1 MATKTKTKIKQKPKK
16 PAGKPA
22 ARAAAP
28 AKKPASKYAKFIDT
42 SWRTRGPKPPPKPRS
57 IPLPKKAAPPLQPK
71 AAAPVKPAAK
81 VGKVLRGTVT
91 EMLRAVT
98 AKAKKALARAAK
110 DGKDIPVAG
119 KAAPA
124 PVKADAKAPAPLTG
138 AAAKAAAAKAT
149 KHGAPEAEAEGEPG
163 PLLDLSDA
171 AVKKMIKAA
180 KKRGYVTYDQL
191 NEVMP
196 SEEVTSEQ
204 IEDVLALM
212 NEMGINVVESEEAEA
227 EEDDD
232 DEEEGGELVEKS
244 ATKVATTGAKEP
256 SERTDDPVRMYL
268 REMGTVELL
277 SREGEIAIAKR
288 IEAGREAMIAGLCE
302 SPLTFQ
308 AIIVWRDELNEAKAL
323 LREIIDLEATYAGP
337 EAKAAQAAQAAAMQP
352 ESQQEIAAADDGMM
366 APPERN
372 VPPPPP
378 PAPPAGRPHIQGR
391 PGYGGNGAN
400 GAAPVGTGEHV
411 TLEARPEEEDD
422 EEFENA
428 LSLAA
433 MELELKPKVLE
444 TFDKVA
450 DAYKKL
456 RKLQDQNVEGKLRS
470 ESLSPSQERR
480 YKKLKE
486 EIIVDVKSLSLNQGR
501 IDALVDQL
509 YEINRRLVSLEGR
522 LMRLAESHG
531 VTREDFLKNYQ
542 GAELDPK
549 WLLRTSKLGAK
560 GWKGFVGHE
569 KDRIKAI
576 RGEIHA
582 LATETGLEI
591 LEFRRIVHFVQR
603 GEREARQ
610 AKKEMVEA
618 NLRLVISIAK
628 KYTNRGLQ
636 FLDLIQEGNIGLMKA
651 VDKFEY
657 RRGYKFST
665 YATWWIRQ
673 AITRSIADQA
683 RTIRIPVHMI
693 ETINK
698 IVRTS
703 RQMLHEIG
711 REPTPEELAEK
722 LGMPLEKVRKV
733 LKIAKEPISLETP
746 IGDEEDS
753 HLGDF
758 IEDKNAILPIDAAI
772 QANLRETTT
781 RVLASLTPRE
791 ERVLRMRFGIG
802 MNTDHTLEEVGQQF
816 SVTRERIRQIEAKA
830 LRKLKHPSRS
840 RKLRSFLDN

>member
-1 MATKTKTKIKQKPKK
+1 M
-16 PAGKPA
+16 
-22 ARAAAP
+22 
-28 AKKPASKYAKFIDT
+28 ASK
-42 SWRTRGPKPPPKPRS
+42 
-57 IPLPKKAAPPLQPK
+57 
-71 AAAPVKPAAK
+71 
-81 VGKVLRGTVT
+81 
-91 EMLRAVT
+91 
-98 AKAKKALARAAK
+98 
-110 DGKDIPVAG
+110 
-119 KAAPA
+119 
-124 PVKADAKAPAPLTG
+124 G
-138 AAAKAAAAKAT
+138 AAAVKAKVNDKELPEKEKDTA
-149 KHGAPEAEAEGEPG
+149 APETPDSPL

-171 AVKKMIKAA
+171 AVKKMIKQA
-180 KKRGYVTYDQL
+180 KKRGYVTHEQL
-191 NEVMP
+191 NAVLP
-196 SEEVTSEQ
+196 SEEVSSDQ
-204 IEDVLALM
+204 IEDIYAML
-212 NEMGINVVESEEAEA
+212 NEMGINVVEQEEGADDEEAKPTDEA
-227 EEDDD
+227 EDDD
-232 DEEEGGELVEKS
+232 DSDGELVEAKPK
-244 ATKVATTGAKEP
+244 ALVTTEKKEP

-268 REMGTVELL
+268 REMGSVELL

-308 AIIVWRDELNEAKAL
+308 AIIIWRDELNTGKVF
-323 LREIIDLEATYAGP
+323 LRDIIDLEATYAGP
-337 EAKAAQAAQAAAMQP
+337 DAKNNMANNLAMQNGQQIGPDGQPIPGQPQGGQPGGWQPPGAVHAAPHLSVVQPQAAA
-352 ESQQEIAAADDGMM
+352 
-366 APPERN
+366 PPS
-372 VPPPPP
+372 
-378 PAPPAGRPHIQGR
+378 APAGATPFKAGTATPAGDGEAGEAGEGGEQPQGE
-391 PGYGGNGAN
+391 GDF
-400 GAAPVGTGEHV
+400 
-411 TLEARPEEEDD
+411 DD
-422 EEFENA
+422 DDMENS

-433 MELELKPKVLE
+433 IEAELKPKVVE
-444 TFDKVA
+444 TFDKIA
-450 DAYKKL
+450 DSFKRL
-456 RKLQDQNVEGKLRS
+456 RRLQDQDIQLQLKS
-470 ESLSPSQERR
+470 DALSPAQERK

-486 EIIVDVKSLSLNQGR
+486 EIIGEVKSLRLNQAR
-501 IDALVDQL
+501 IDALVEQL
-509 YEINRRLVSLEGR
+509 YDINKRLVGFEGR
-522 LMRLAESHG
+522 LMRLSESYG
-531 VTREDFLKNYQ
+531 VAREDFLKNYQ
-542 GAELDPK
+542 GSELDPR
-549 WLLRTSKLGAK
+549 WLNRVSKLSAK
-560 GWKGFVGHE
+560 GWKNLVA
-569 KDRIKAI
+569 KDKDKVKEI
-576 RGEIHA
+576 RGNIHQ
-582 LATETGLEI
+582 LAGETGLEI
-591 LEFRRIVHFVQR
+591 GEFRKIVQFVQK

-703 RQMLHEIG
+703 RQMLNEIG

-733 LKIAKEPISLETP
+733 LKIAKEPLSLETP

-772 QANLRETTT
+772 QSNLRETTT

>member
-1 MATKTKTKIKQKPKK
+1 MATK
-16 PAGKPA
+16 
-22 ARAAAP
+22 
-28 AKKPASKYAKFIDT
+28 
-42 SWRTRGPKPPPKPRS
+42 
-57 IPLPKKAAPPLQPK
+57 
-71 AAAPVKPAAK
+71 VK
-81 VGKVLRGTVT
+81 
-91 EMLRAVT
+91 ENE
-98 AKAKKALARAAK
+98 
-110 DGKDIPVAG
+110 
-119 KAAPA
+119 
-124 PVKADAKAPAPLTG
+124 
-138 AAAKAAAAKAT
+138 
-149 KHGAPEAEAEGEPG
+149 EAEVERDGTSDG
-163 PLLDLSDA
+163 PLLDLSDD

-180 KKRGYVTYDQL
+180 KKRGYVTMDEL
-191 NEVMP
+191 NAVLP

-204 IEDVLALM
+204 IEDTMAMLSD
-212 NEMGINVVESEEAEA
+212 MGINVVEDEDVEEAGTPSN
-227 EEDDD
+227 DDD
-232 DEEEGGELVEKS
+232 DAGGEEESEGGELAPSTGS
-244 ATKVATTGAKEP
+244 ALATAKKKEP
-256 SERTDDPVRMYL
+256 TDRTDDPVRMYL
-268 REMGTVELL
+268 REMGSVELL

-288 IEAGREAMIAGLCE
+288 IEAGRETMIGGLCE

-308 AIIVWRDELNEAKAL
+308 ALIIWRDELNEGTTL
-323 LREIIDLEATYAGP
+323 LREIIDLETTYSGP
-337 EAKAAQAAQAAAMQP
+337 EAKAAPQFQSPEKIEADRKAAEEKEKSRRGRFPGGDDDITNVGGEGQP
-352 ESQQEIAAADDGMM
+352 
-366 APPERN
+366 
-372 VPPPPP
+372 
-378 PAPPAGRPHIQGR
+378 
-391 PGYGGNGAN
+391 
-400 GAAPVGTGEHV
+400 
-411 TLEARPEEEDD
+411 LEEEEEDED
-422 EEFENA
+422 ESS

-433 MELELKPKVLE
+433 MEAELRPQVMLTLDTIAE
-444 TFDKVA
+444 T
-450 DAYKKL
+450 YKKL
-456 RKLQDQNVEGKLRS
+456 RKLQDQQVEQR
-470 ESLSPSQERR
+470 LSASGTLSSAQERR
-480 YKKLKE
+480 YKELKDE
-486 EIIVDVKSLSLNQGR
+486 LVKSVKSLSLNQNR
-501 IDALVDQL
+501 IDALVEQL
-509 YEINRRLVSLEGR
+509 YDINKRLVQNEGR
-522 LMRLAESHG
+522 LLRLAESYG
-531 VTREDFLKNYQ
+531 VKRDSFLEQYQ
-542 GAELDPK
+542 GAELDPNWMK
-549 WLLRTSKLGAK
+549 SIGNLAAR
-560 GWKGFVGHE
+560 GWKEFAKSE
-569 KDRIKAI
+569 NTTI
-576 RGEIHA
+576 RDIRQEIQN
-582 LATETGLEI
+582 LATETGI
-591 LEFRRIVHFVQR
+591 SISEFRRIVQMVQK
-603 GEREARQ
+603 GEREARI

-722 LGMPLEKVRKV
+722 LAMPLEKVRKV

-746 IGDEEDS
+746 VGDEEDS

-758 IEDKNAILPIDAAI
+758 IEDKNALLPIDAAI

-840 RKLRSFLDN
+840 RKLRSFLDS

>member
-1 MATKTKTKIKQKPKK
+1 M
-16 PAGKPA
+16 
-22 ARAAAP
+22 
-28 AKKPASKYAKFIDT
+28 ASKAKT
-42 SWRTRGPKPPPKPRS
+42 LQVKEKE
-57 IPLPKKAAPPLQPK
+57 KEEKAA
-71 AAAPVKPAAK
+71 
-81 VGKVLRGTVT
+81 
-91 EMLRAVT
+91 
-98 AKAKKALARAAK
+98 
-110 DGKDIPVAG
+110 D
-119 KAAPA
+119 
-124 PVKADAKAPAPLTG
+124 
-138 AAAKAAAAKAT
+138 
-149 KHGAPEAEAEGEPG
+149 APEKDTAEAPS

-171 AVKKMIKAA
+171 AVKKMIKQA
-180 KKRGYVTYDQL
+180 KKRGFVTFDQL
-191 NEVMP
+191 NEVLP
-196 SEEVTSEQ
+196 SDTTSPEQ
-204 IEDVLALM
+204 IEDIMSMLSD
-212 NEMGINVVESEEAEA
+212 MGINVTEADEADGEEEKQEEA
-227 EEDDD
+227 DDD
-232 DEEEGGELVEKS
+232 TDNELVEVTAKAVTEVKKS
-244 ATKVATTGAKEP
+244 EP
-256 SERTDDPVRMYL
+256 GERTDDPVRMYL

-308 AIIVWRDELNEAKAL
+308 AIIIWRDELNEGKIF
-323 LREIIDLEATYAGP
+323 LRDIIDLEATYAGP
-337 EAKAAQAAQAAAMQP
+337 DAKNNMNPGILSAA
-352 ESQQEIAAADDGMM
+352 AAADGS
-366 APPERN
+366 PPAEVITGEG
-372 VPPPPP
+372 VPAAA
-378 PAPPAGRPHIQGR
+378 APPAAPPSPTPFRDAEADGEEKDP
-391 PGYGGNGAN
+391 AE
-400 GAAPVGTGEHV
+400 AAA
-411 TLEARPEEEDD
+411 EADMDD
-422 EEFENA
+422 DEFENQM
-428 LSLAA
+428 SLAA
-433 MELELKPKVLE
+433 IEAELKPKVVE
-444 TFDKVA
+444 TFDKIA
-450 DAYKKL
+450 DNYKKL
-456 RKLQDQNVEGKLRS
+456 RRLQEQDISNQLQNET
-470 ESLSPSQERR
+470 LSPAQERK
-480 YKKLKE
+480 YKKLKD
-486 EIIVDVKSLSLNQGR
+486 EIIVEVKSLRLNQAR
-501 IDALVDQL
+501 IDSLVEQL
-509 YEINRRLVSLEGR
+509 YDINKKLVSFEGR
-522 LMRLAESHG
+522 LLRLGDSHG
-531 VTREDFLKNYQ
+531 VAREDFLKNYQ
-542 GAELDPK
+542 GSELDPR
-549 WLLRTSKLGAK
+549 WLNRVSKLSAK
-560 GWKGFVGHE
+560 GWKNFVHHE
-569 KDRIKAI
+569 KDRIKEL
-576 RGEIHA
+576 RGEIQQLAA
-582 LATETGLEI
+582 LTGLEI
-591 LEFRRIVHFVQR
+591 GEFRKIVHGVQK

-703 RQMLHEIG
+703 RQMLNEIG

-733 LKIAKEPISLETP
+733 LKIAKEPLSLETP
-746 IGDEEDS
+746 VGDEEDS

-772 QANLRETTT
+772 QSNLRETTT

>member
-1 MATKTKTKIKQKPKK
+1 MASKSAKKAPAKTPVKSKAAAKPAASKSVPPK
-16 PAGKPA
+16 AAGKPPVKA
-22 ARAAAP
+22 PP
-28 AKKPASKYAKFIDT
+28 AKIPAKVAAKPTAGKTITKFVAKIT
-42 SWRTRGPKPPPKPRS
+42 EKTLAVVKGTPEKMMLS
-57 IPLPKKAAPPLQPK
+57 KAAVVK
-71 AAAPVKPAAK
+71 AAAK
-81 VGKVLRGTVT
+81 V
-91 EMLRAVT
+91 ES
-98 AKAKKALARAAK
+98 AKAKTGN
-110 DGKDIPVAG
+110 GKDETAEKDSESGP
-119 KAAPA
+119 
-124 PVKADAKAPAPLTG
+124 DAPL
-138 AAAKAAAAKAT
+138 
-149 KHGAPEAEAEGEPG
+149 

-171 AVKKMIKAA
+171 AVKKMIKGA
-180 KKRGYVTYDQL
+180 KKRGYITYEQL
-191 NEVMP
+191 NAVMP

-204 IEDVLALM
+204 IEDTLSMLS
-212 NEMGINVVESEEAEA
+212 EMGINVVEQ
-227 EEDDD
+227 EDADQSDEDKEDD
-232 DEEEGGELVEKS
+232 DEEESGGELVEVTAKPLVKS
-244 ATKVATTGAKEP
+244 EKEP

-268 REMGTVELL
+268 REMGSVELL

-308 AIIVWRDELNEAKAL
+308 AIIIWRDELNEGKVF
-323 LREIIDLEATYAGP
+323 LRDIIDLEATYAGP
-337 EAKAAQAAQAAAMQP
+337 DAKLP
-352 ESQQEIAAADDGMM
+352 
-366 APPERN
+366 
-372 VPPPPP
+372 
-378 PAPPAGRPHIQGR
+378 
-391 PGYGGNGAN
+391 
-400 GAAPVGTGEHV
+400 APVGPDGQPLPNVPGVTDLHETPPPGFGNQPGVSSPPSAPAQATPFKAAPAAAPADGETV
-411 TLEARPEEEDD
+411 EKDPAEAAAEADMEDD
-422 EEFENA
+422 EFENS

-433 MELELKPKVLE
+433 IEAELKPKVLE
-444 TFDKVA
+444 TFDTVA
-450 DAYKKL
+450 SEYKRL
-456 RKLQDQNVEGKLRS
+456 RRLQEQDIEFRLKNT
-470 ESLSPSQERR
+470 SLSPAQERK

-486 EIIVDVKSLSLNQGR
+486 EIITAVKSLRLNQAR
-501 IDALVDQL
+501 IDSLVEQL
-509 YEINRRLVSLEGR
+509 YDINKRLVGFEGR

-531 VTREDFLKNYQ
+531 VAREDFLKNYF
-542 GAELDPK
+542 GSELDPR
-549 WLLRTSKLGAK
+549 WLNRASKLAAK
-560 GWKGFVGHE
+560 GWKNLIA
-569 KDRIKAI
+569 KDKDKVKAI
-576 RGEIHA
+576 RGEIHG
-582 LATETGLEI
+582 LASETGLEI
-591 LEFRRIVHFVQR
+591 GEFRKIVHGVQK

-703 RQMLHEIG
+703 RQMLNEIG

-733 LKIAKEPISLETP
+733 LKIAKEPLSLETP

-772 QANLRETTT
+772 QSNLRETTT

>member
-1 MATKTKTKIKQKPKK
+1 M
-16 PAGKPA
+16 
-22 ARAAAP
+22 
-28 AKKPASKYAKFIDT
+28 ASK
-42 SWRTRGPKPPPKPRS
+42 
-57 IPLPKKAAPPLQPK
+57 
-71 AAAPVKPAAK
+71 
-81 VGKVLRGTVT
+81 
-91 EMLRAVT
+91 
-98 AKAKKALARAAK
+98 
-110 DGKDIPVAG
+110 
-119 KAAPA
+119 
-124 PVKADAKAPAPLTG
+124 
-138 AAAKAAAAKAT
+138 AKAAQAKEE
-149 KHGAPEAEAEGEPG
+149 APEKEAEGAPDTPL
-163 PLLDLSDA
+163 PLLDLTDA
-171 AVKKMIKAA
+171 GVKKMIKAA
-180 KKRGYVTYDQL
+180 KKRGYVTYEQL
-191 NEVMP
+191 NAVMP

-204 IEDVLALM
+204 IEDTLSLLS
-212 NEMGINVVESEEAEA
+212 EMGINVIETEDAESEDGETEKATDEAA
-227 EEDDD
+227 DDD
-232 DEEEGGELVEKS
+232 DDDDTGREVVEAKS
-244 ATKVATTGAKEP
+244 KALAAAEKKEP

-268 REMGTVELL
+268 REMGSVELL

-308 AIIVWRDELNEAKAL
+308 AIIIWRDELNDGKVF
-323 LREIIDLEATYAGP
+323 LRDIIDLEATYAGP
-337 EAKAAQAAQAAAMQP
+337 DAKQMQQP
-352 ESQQEIAAADDGMM
+352 VVIGADGKPIVPQPGVAVPG
-366 APPERN
+366 APHLQ
-372 VPPPPP
+372 VVQPPA
-378 PAPPAGRPHIQGR
+378 APPAAPPSATPFKAKPDGETEEKD
-391 PGYGGNGAN
+391 PGET
-400 GAAPVGTGEHV
+400 AAESDYD
-411 TLEARPEEEDD
+411 EDD
-422 EEFENA
+422 DMEGS

-433 MELELKPKVLE
+433 IEAELKPKVLE
-444 TFDKVA
+444 TFDNIA
-450 DAYKKL
+450 DSFKRL
-456 RKLQDQNVEGKLRS
+456 RRLQEQDIQFRLRS
-470 ESLSPSQERR
+470 TSLSPAQERK

-486 EIIVDVKSLSLNQGR
+486 EIISEVKSLRLNQAR
-501 IDALVDQL
+501 IDSLVEQL
-509 YEINRRLVSLEGR
+509 YDINKRLVSNEGR
-522 LMRLAESHG
+522 LMRLSESYG
-531 VTREDFLKNYQ
+531 VAREDFLKQYMGN
-542 GAELDPK
+542 ELDPR
-549 WLLRTSKLGAK
+549 WLNRVSKLSAK
-560 GWKGFVGHE
+560 GWKNLVAKE
-569 KDRIKAI
+569 KDRIKEI
-576 RGEIHA
+576 RSLVHELAGQTGVEIS
-582 LATETGLEI
+582 
-591 LEFRRIVHFVQR
+591 EFRKIVHGVQK
-603 GEREARQ
+603 GEREARI

-703 RQMLHEIG
+703 RQMLNEIG

-733 LKIAKEPISLETP
+733 LKIAKEPLSLETP

-772 QANLRETTT
+772 QSNLRETTT

-802 MNTDHTLEEVGQQF
+802 MNTDHTLEEVGHQF